1 MVGPLL
7 AREADQ
13 VALQRLAQR
22 APDEQRVGDIMTRS
36 PKIIAPDM
44 LVSAAL
50 AMMNQAERP
59 FTALF
64 VVEDAIPV
72 GIIHIHHLLRIGVA

>member
-1 MVGPLL
+1 LG
-7 AREADQ
+7 AS
-13 VALQRLAQR
+13 
-22 APDEQRVGDIMTRS
+22 VGDIMTGS
-36 PKIIAPDM
+36 PKTIAPDM

-64 VVEDAIPV
+64 VVEDGKPV
-72 GIIHIHHLLRIGVA
+72 GIIHIHDLLRVGVA

>member
-1 MVGPLL
+1 LRRHMGPDLL
-7 AREADQ
+7 GAA
-13 VALQRLAQR
+13 
-22 APDEQRVGDIMTRS
+22 VGDIMTES
-36 PKIIAPDM
+36 PKTIAPDM

-64 VVEDAIPV
+64 VVEDGKPV
-72 GIIHIHHLLRIGVA
+72 GIIHIHDLLRIGVA